1 MLAAFREMR
10 SRRIR
15 SAPWDPAQA
24 AASPISI
31 PTPVLA
37 PNAGKRVSRNANTN
51 QYWLLNPDG
60 YTLIA
65 ACGPTEIARE
75 HPREDG
81 KMHGALSYY
90 LLRVVVFTMTQDLTS
105 NIGSIY
111 RQLRARLH
119 MKRNPWQ
126 HPVLRGNEFATFTG
140 TAATKDTRHLVFSF
154 VKVSAKDK
162 IWLNIGHAHGV
173 CLDDELVLC
182 PVESQIAEVLNDH
195 TNMNEVRIKA
205 VHALQFEAEL
215 IQSPREGSHITLGC
229 SAMLVT
235 HSRPK
240 AQIKL
245 FEGADDDWKEALD
258 RNTFPVM

>member
-1 MLAAFREMR
+1 M
-10 SRRIR
+10 
-15 SAPWDPAQA
+15 
-24 AASPISI
+24 
-31 PTPVLA
+31 
-37 PNAGKRVSRNANTN
+37 
-51 QYWLLNPDG
+51 
-60 YTLIA
+60 
-65 ACGPTEIARE
+65 
-75 HPREDG
+75 
-81 KMHGALSYY
+81 
-90 LLRVVVFTMTQDLTS
+90 
-105 NIGSIY
+105 
-111 RQLRARLH
+111 
-119 MKRNPWQ
+119 
-126 HPVLRGNEFATFTG
+126 
-140 TAATKDTRHLVFSF
+140 RHLVFSF

-229 SAMLVT
+229 PAIIVT

-245 FEGADDDWKEALD
+245 SEGADDDWKEALD
-258 RNTFPVM
+258 RNTFPAM